1 MRGAWRVTRIAWRV
15 ACGVWRAN
23 SRGVSAPRTT
33 YYASRITRHAPLA
46 ALLLASCI
54 HGKLPPQEFYRLR
67 LPEPTDSIAAVEHS
81 VTAPQL
87 PQGGVAIVPYVAP
100 GLYGDRSIVFR
111 INDTEYGS
119 YPNRAWAMPVPAMLG
134 MLTEDLFR
142 GHPLTREVA
151 VFDPP
156 SPHSYAYVWRGL
168 VRELEEVDRGRTVY
182 AAVRLEARLVRA
194 RDDSVIWSGGAR
206 LERAVPEA
214 TMPAIVTTLSQ
225 LSVEIISQLQESARA
240 ALAAPA
246 ASAARPP
253 LGPPTSR
260 P

>member
-1 MRGAWRVTRIAWRV
+1 MTQRVMRDAWRVVRDSWRV
-15 ACGVWRAN
+15 R
-23 SRGVSAPRTT
+23 APR
-33 YYASRITRHAPLA
+33 ATRHAPLA
-46 ALLLASCI
+46 ALLLVGCI

-67 LPEPTDSIAAVEHS
+67 LAEPTDSIAAVEHS
-81 VTAPQL
+81 ATAPA
-87 PQGGVAIVPYVAP
+87 PPEGGIAIVPYVAP

-119 YPNRAWAMPVPAMLG
+119 YPNRAWAIPVPAMLG
-134 MLTEDLFR
+134 MITEDLFR
-142 GHPLTREVA
+142 GHPLTREAA

-156 SPHSYAYVWRGL
+156 SPHAYAYVWRGL
-168 VRELEEVDRGRTVY
+168 VRELEEVDRGRQVF

-206 LERAVPEA
+206 LERLVPEG

-225 LSVEIISQLQESARA
+225 LSVEVIAQLQESARA
-240 ALAAPA
+240 ALVAPA
-246 ASAARPP
+246 ASAVRPP
-253 LGPPTSR
+253 LGPPSSR